1 MDIHVA
7 IDEARFTRFH
17 KKLVAACMG
26 GPILDGYILSIIAIA
41 LIGISADFNTSALET
56 SLIGASALVG
66 IFLGAVFLGPLT
78 DRIGRQLMYT
88 IDLWVLVIGSVLQFF
103 VQDPTQLIIARFIM
117 GLAIGADYP
126 IANSL
131 LAEWL
136 PRKRRGQ
143 MLGVL
148 QVGWFIGAALASL
161 VGYAMFELF
170 GGESWRWMLVSS
182 AFLGAIVL
190 LVRLGTP
197 ESPRWLL
204 HHGRTKEAKASLRAA
219 LADQLS
225 VEHLVFESEA
235 KPATETGKVNLR
247 VLLQRP
253 YLKRIIFCS
262 GFYTLQVGPLFAI
275 YTFGPT
281 ILASFGL
288 GHGNASNLGSVVI
301 DLVFLAGCIPALKLI
316 ETWGRRPL
324 IIWCFA
330 LMAIP
335 LFILG
340 FAPSAPVGVII
351 ACFCAYALFSG
362 GPSILEWAYPSE
374 LFPTNVRASAVGITT
389 AASRIGA
396 ALGTFGL
403 PFAIDAWGIGPT
415 MVIAAVV
422 TAAGFFLCLFLAE
435 ETRGMTLAQAGGEPT
450 AQPGGEPTA
459 QPGGEPTAE
468 EKAPVRETV

>member
-1 MDIHVA
+1 MNIHVA
-7 IDEARFTRFH
+7 IDEARFSRFH

-41 LIGISADFNTSALET
+41 LVGITAEFKTTELET
-56 SLIGASALVG
+56 SLIGAAALIG
-66 IFLGAVFLGPLT
+66 IFFGAVLLGPLT

-88 IDLWVLVIGSVLQFF
+88 IDLWVLVISSVLQFF
-103 VQDPTQLIIARFIM
+103 VQDSWQLIISRLIA

-161 VGYAMFELF
+161 IGFAVFEVF
-170 GGESWRWMLVSS
+170 GAGSWRWMLLTS
-182 AFLGAIVL
+182 AVLGAIVML
-190 LVRLGTP
+190 IRLGTP

-204 HHGRTKEAKASLRAA
+204 HHGRKADAKSALRAA
-219 LADQLS
+219 LSDQLN
-225 VEHLVFESEA
+225 VDHVVFETPEA
-235 KPATETGKVNLR
+235 AARETKKVDLR
-247 VLLQRP
+247 ILLQQP
-253 YLKRIIFCS
+253 YLKRIVFCS
-262 GFYTLQVGPLFAI
+262 SFYALQVGPLFAI
-275 YTFGPT
+275 FTFGPT
-281 ILASFGL
+281 ILGSFGM
-288 GHGNASNLGSVVI
+288 GEGNLANLGSVII
-301 DLVFLAGCIPALKLI
+301 DLVFLAGCIPALKLV

-340 FAPSAPVGVII
+340 LFPSAPVAII
-351 ACFCAYALFSG
+351 VGCFVAYALFSG

-374 LFPTNVRASAVGITT
+374 IFPTHVRASAVGITT
-389 AASRIGA
+389 AVSRIGA
-396 ALGTFGL
+396 ALGTFAL
-403 PFAIDAWGIGPT
+403 PFGLSYWGVGPT
-415 MVIAAVV
+415 MLVAAIM
-422 TAAGFFLCLFLAE
+422 TAAGFMVCVFMAE
-435 ETRGMTLAQAGGEPT
+435 ETKGMTLAQAGGEP
-450 AQPGGEPTA
+450 ASGA
-459 QPGGEPTAE
+459 ADE
-468 EKAPVRETV
+468 ELPALQVK

>member
-1 MDIHVA
+1 MDIHAA

-17 KKLVAACMG
+17 KKLVAACVG

-41 LIGISADFNTSALET
+41 LIGISADFQTTPLET

-88 IDLWVLVIGSVLQFF
+88 IDLWVLVLGSVLQFF
-103 VQDPTQLIIARFIM
+103 VQDSFQLIVARFIM

-161 VGYAMFELF
+161 VGYFMFELF

-182 AFLGAIVL
+182 AFLGTIVML
-190 LVRLGTP
+190 LRLGTP

-204 HHGRTKEAKASLRAA
+204 HHGRVKDAKAALRAA

-225 VEHLVFESEA
+225 VEHVVFDSAAQQGAEA
-235 KPATETGKVNLR
+235 GKVNLR
-247 VLLQRP
+247 VLLQPP

-275 YTFGPT
+275 FTFGPT
-281 ILASFGL
+281 ILSAFGL
-288 GHGNASNLGSVVI
+288 GEGNASNLGSVVI

-340 FAPSAPVGVII
+340 FAPSAPVGVVV

-403 PFAIDAWGIGPT
+403 PFALAAWGIGPT
-415 MVIAAVV
+415 MLLAAVV
-422 TAAGFFLCLFLAE
+422 TAAGFLLCLFMAE
-435 ETRGMTLAQAGGEPT
+435 ETRGMTLAQAGGE
-450 AQPGGEPTA
+450 
-459 QPGGEPTAE
+459 AE
-468 EKAPVRETV
+468 TLPSPAPVQETV

>member
-1 MDIHVA
+1 MDIHAA

-41 LIGISADFNTSALET
+41 LIGISADFHTTPLET
-56 SLIGASALVG
+56 SLIGAAALVG
-66 IFLGAVFLGPLT
+66 IFLGAVLLGPLT
-78 DRIGRQLMYT
+78 DKIGRQLMYT
-88 IDLWVLVIGSVLQFF
+88 IDLWVLVLGSVLQFF
-103 VQDPTQLIIARFIM
+103 VQDALQLVIARFIM

-148 QVGWFIGAALASL
+148 NVGWFMGAALASI
-161 VGYAMFELF
+161 VGYVMFEIF
-170 GGESWRWMLVSS
+170 GEESWRWMLVSS
-182 AFLGAIVL
+182 TFLGAIVML
-190 LVRLGTP
+190 LRLGTP

-204 HHGRTKEAKASLRAA
+204 HHGRVKDAKAALRAA
-219 LADQLS
+219 LADQMS
-225 VEHLVFESEA
+225 VDHVVFETARPDKSKQGKLDLKILL
-235 KPATETGKVNLR
+235 KPIYLR
-247 VLLQRP
+247 
-253 YLKRIIFCS
+253 RIIFCA
-262 GFYTLQVGPLFAI
+262 GFYAFQVGPLFAI

-281 ILASFGL
+281 ILSSFGL
-288 GHGNASNLGSVVI
+288 AQGNVSNLGSVAI
-301 DLVFLAGCIPALKLI
+301 DMVFLIGCLPALKLI

-330 LMAIP
+330 LMSIP
-335 LFILG
+335 LFVLG
-340 FAPSAPVGVII
+340 FAPSAPVGIVV
-351 ACFCAYALFSG
+351 ACFLAYALFSG

-389 AASRIGA
+389 AVSRIGA

-403 PFAIDAWGIGPT
+403 PFALEGWGIGPT
-415 MVIAAVV
+415 MIVAAVI
-422 TAAGFFLCLFLAE
+422 TFAGFLLSLFLAE
-435 ETRGMTLAQAGGEPT
+435 ETKGMSLAKAGGQPADDDATPAT
-450 AQPGGEPTA
+450 AA
-459 QPGGEPTAE
+459 
-468 EKAPVRETV
+468 APALAVRTSVAD

>member
-1 MDIHVA
+1 MNVHDA

-41 LIGISADFNTSALET
+41 LVGISADFHPSQLEI

-66 IFLGAVFLGPLT
+66 IFVGAVLLGPLT

-88 IDLWVLVIGSVLQFF
+88 IDLWVLVAASVLQFF
-103 VQDPTQLIIARFIM
+103 VQDSIQLIIMRFIA

-136 PRKRRGQ
+136 PKKRRGQ

-148 QVGWFIGAALASL
+148 QVGWFIGAALAAL
-161 VGYAMFELF
+161 VGFFTFEAF
-170 GGESWRWMLVSS
+170 GAGSWRWMLLSS
-182 AFLGAIVL
+182 AVLGAIVML
-190 LVRLGTP
+190 IRLGTP

-204 HHGRTKEAKASLRAA
+204 HNGRKADAKLALRAA
-219 LADQLS
+219 LSDQLN
-225 VEHLVFESEA
+225 VDHVIFETVKDTTKE
-235 KPATETGKVNLR
+235 KPKVDLR
-247 VLLQRP
+247 VLLHKP

-262 GFYTLQVGPLFAI
+262 AFYALQVGPLFAI

-281 ILASFGL
+281 ILASFGMSE
-288 GHGNASNLGSVVI
+288 GNLSNLGSVAI

-316 ETWGRRPL
+316 ESWGRRPL

-340 FAPSAPVGVII
+340 FFPSAPVAII
-351 ACFCAYALFSG
+351 VGCFVAYALFSG

-374 LFPTNVRASAVGITT
+374 LFPTHVRASAIGITT
-389 AASRIGA
+389 AVSRIGA
-396 ALGTFGL
+396 ALGTFAL
-403 PFAIDAWGIGPT
+403 PFGLAYWGIGPT
-415 MVIAAVV
+415 MLVAAVM
-422 TAAGFFLCLFLAE
+422 TGAGFLVCLFMAE
-435 ETRGMTLAQAGGEPT
+435 ETKGMTLAQAGGE
-450 AQPGGEPTA
+450 
-459 QPGGEPTAE
+459 AE
-468 EKAPVRETV
+468 TENPNLLHTT

>member
-1 MDIHVA
+1 MDIHAA

-41 LIGISADFNTSALET
+41 LIGITADFHTSALET
-56 SLIGASALVG
+56 SLIGAAALVG

-78 DRIGRQLMYT
+78 DKIGHQLMYT
-88 IDLWVLVIGSVLQFF
+88 IDLWVLVLGSVLQFF
-103 VQDPTQLIIARFIM
+103 VQDATQLVIARFIM

-136 PRKRRGQ
+136 PRRRRGQ

-148 QVGWFIGAALASL
+148 QVGWFIGAALASV
-161 VGYAMFELF
+161 VGYVMFEVF

-182 AFLGAIVL
+182 AFLGAIVML
-190 LVRLGTP
+190 LRLGTP

-204 HHGRTKEAKASLRAA
+204 HHGRVKDAKSALRAA
-219 LADQLS
+219 LADQIS
-225 VEHLVFESEA
+225 VDHVVFEAAPRKADE
-235 KPATETGKVNLR
+235 KVGKVDLAI
-247 VLLQRP
+247 LLKP
-253 YLKRIIFCS
+253 IYLKRIIFCA
-262 GFYTLQVGPLFAI
+262 GFYAFQVGPLFAI

-281 ILASFGL
+281 ILSAFGL
-288 GHGNASNLGSVVI
+288 AQGNASNLGSMVI
-301 DLVFLAGCIPALKLI
+301 DMVFLIGCLPALKLI

-330 LMAIP
+330 LMSIP

-340 FAPSAPVGVII
+340 FAPSAPVGIVV
-351 ACFCAYALFSG
+351 ACFVAYALFSG

-389 AASRIGA
+389 AVSRIGA

-403 PFAIDAWGIGPT
+403 PFALEGWGIGPT
-415 MVIAAVV
+415 MIVAAVI
-422 TAAGFFLCLFLAE
+422 TFAGFVLSLFLAE
-435 ETRGMTLAQAGGEPT
+435 ETRGMSLAQAGGQT
-450 AQPGGEPTA
+450 ADDA
-459 QPGGEPTAE
+459 A
-468 EKAPVRETV
+468 APAPAAASPEVVPANAAD

>member
-1 MDIHVA
+1 MDIHAA

-41 LIGISADFNTSALET
+41 LIGVTADFGPSPLET

-88 IDLWVLVIGSVLQFF
+88 IDLWGLVLGSVLQFF
-103 VQDPTQLIIARFIM
+103 VQDSLQLIVARFIM

-148 QVGWFIGAALASL
+148 QVGWFIGAATAAL
-161 VGYAMFELF
+161 VGFFMFELF
-170 GGESWRWMLVSS
+170 GPESWRWMLGSS
-182 AFLGAIVL
+182 AVLGAIVML
-190 LVRLGTP
+190 LRLGTP

-204 HHGRTKEAKASLRAA
+204 HHGRVQEAKSSLRAA

-225 VEHLVFESEA
+225 VEHVVYDSTAQESEQ
-235 KPATETGKVNLR
+235 TGKVNLR
-247 VLLQRP
+247 VLLQGT

-275 YTFGPT
+275 FTFGPT
-281 ILASFGL
+281 ILSAFGL
-288 GHGNASNLGSVVI
+288 GEGNASNLGSVVI

-340 FAPSAPVGVII
+340 FAPSAPLGVIV

-403 PFAIDAWGIGPT
+403 PFALTAWGIGPT
-415 MVIAAVV
+415 MIIAGAV
-422 TAAGFFLCLFLAE
+422 TAAGFVLCLFMAE
-435 ETRGMTLAQAGGEPT
+435 ETRGMTLAQAGGETETHPAT
-450 AQPGGEPTA
+450 
-459 QPGGEPTAE
+459 
-468 EKAPVRETV
+468 APVHETV

>member
-1 MDIHVA
+1 MDIHAA

-17 KKLVAACMG
+17 KKLVAACLG

-41 LIGISADFNTSALET
+41 LIGVSAEFSTTPLET
-56 SLIGASALVG
+56 SLIGAAALVG
-66 IFLGAVFLGPLT
+66 IFLGAALLGPLT

-103 VQDPTQLIIARFIM
+103 VQDALQLVIARFIM

-136 PRKRRGQ
+136 PRKRRGA

-148 QVGWFIGAALASL
+148 QVGWFLGAALASI
-161 VGYAMFELF
+161 VGYVMFELL

-182 AFLGAIVL
+182 AFLGVIVL
-190 LVRLGTP
+190 LIRLGTP

-204 HHGRTKEAKASLRAA
+204 HHGRVNDAKAALRAA

-225 VEHLVFESEA
+225 VEHVAFETRS
-235 KPATETGKVNLR
+235 PADPKAGKVNLGI
-247 VLLQRP
+247 LLQP
-253 YLKRIIFCS
+253 VYLRRIIFCA
-262 GFYTLQVGPLFAI
+262 GFYAFQVGPLFAI

-281 ILASFGL
+281 ILAAFGL
-288 GHGNASNLGSVVI
+288 AQGNASNLGSVAI
-301 DLVFLAGCIPALKLI
+301 DMVFLIGCLPALKLI

-330 LMAIP
+330 LMSIP

-340 FAPSAPVGVII
+340 FAPSAPVGVVV
-351 ACFCAYALFSG
+351 ACFLTYALFSG

-389 AASRIGA
+389 AVSRIGA

-403 PFAIDAWGIGPT
+403 PFALEGWGIGPT
-415 MVIAAVV
+415 MLAAAVV
-422 TAAGFFLCLFLAE
+422 TFAGFLLCLFLAE
-435 ETRGMTLAQAGGEPT
+435 ETRGMTLAQAGGE
-450 AQPGGEPTA
+450 AAHDGEPA
-459 QPGGEPTAE
+459 PSSAGSPEPVVAT
-468 EKAPVRETV
+468 RD

>member
-1 MDIHVA
+1 MDIHAA

-41 LIGISADFNTSALET
+41 LIGITADFHTSPLET
-56 SLIGASALVG
+56 SLIGAAALVG

-78 DRIGRQLMYT
+78 DKIGRQLMYT
-88 IDLWVLVIGSVLQFF
+88 IDLWVLVVGSVLQFF
-103 VQDPTQLIIARFIM
+103 VQDSVQLVIARFIM

-148 QVGWFIGAALASL
+148 QVGWFIGAALASV
-161 VGYAMFELF
+161 VGYVMFELF

-182 AFLGAIVL
+182 AFLGVIVL
-190 LVRLGTP
+190 LLRLGTP

-204 HHGRTKEAKASLRAA
+204 HHGRVKDAKSALRAA

-225 VEHLVFESEA
+225 VEHVVFESA
-235 KPATETGKVNLR
+235 KDDSEQGKVDLKI
-247 VLLQRP
+247 LLQP
-253 YLKRIIFCS
+253 IYLKRIIFCA
-262 GFYTLQVGPLFAI
+262 GFYFFQVGPLFAI
-275 YTFGPT
+275 FTFGPT
-281 ILASFGL
+281 ILSAFGL
-288 GHGNASNLGSVVI
+288 GEGNASNLGSMAI
-301 DLVFLAGCIPALKLI
+301 DLVFLIGCLPALKLI

-335 LFILG
+335 LFVLG
-340 FAPSAPVGVII
+340 FAPSAPVGVVV
-351 ACFCAYALFSG
+351 ACFLAYGLFSG

-374 LFPTNVRASAVGITT
+374 LFPTSVRASAVGITT
-389 AASRIGA
+389 AVSRIGA
-396 ALGTFGL
+396 AIGTFGL
-403 PFAIDAWGIGPT
+403 PFALAGWGIGPT
-415 MVIAAVV
+415 MIVAAVL
-422 TAAGFFLCLFLAE
+422 TACGFVLSLFLAE
-435 ETRGMTLAQAGGEPT
+435 ETKGMSLAKAGGQAADGIDADDAASSPSAGAPAPTVGATLAD
-450 AQPGGEPTA
+450 
-459 QPGGEPTAE
+459 
-468 EKAPVRETV
+468 

>member
-1 MDIHVA
+1 MNIHVA

-41 LIGISADFNTSALET
+41 LVGISAEFHTTELET

-66 IFLGAVFLGPLT
+66 IFLGAVLLGPLT

-88 IDLWVLVIGSVLQFF
+88 IDLWALVIASVLQFF
-103 VQDPTQLIIARFIM
+103 VQDSMQLIVLRLVA

-148 QVGWFIGAALASL
+148 QVGWFIGAALAAL
-161 VGYAMFELF
+161 VGFAIFELF
-170 GGESWRWMLVSS
+170 GAGSWRWMLLSS
-182 AFLGAIVL
+182 AVLGAIVM

-204 HHGRTKEAKASLRAA
+204 HQGRTNDAKQALRAA
-219 LADQLS
+219 LSDQLN
-225 VEHLVFESEA
+225 VDHVVFEA
-235 KPATETGKVNLR
+235 ADATVKDKPKVDLR
-247 VLLQRP
+247 ILRRKP

-262 GFYTLQVGPLFAI
+262 SFYALQVGPLFAI

-281 ILASFGL
+281 ILSSFGL
-288 GHGNASNLGSVVI
+288 GGGNLANIGSVVI

-330 LMAIP
+330 LMSIP
-335 LFILG
+335 LFVLG
-340 FAPSAPVGVII
+340 FFPSAPVAII
-351 ACFCAYALFSG
+351 VGCFMAYALFSG

-374 LFPTNVRASAVGITT
+374 LFPTHIRASAVGITT
-389 AASRIGA
+389 AVSRISA
-396 ALGTFGL
+396 ALGTFAVPFGL
-403 PFAIDAWGIGPT
+403 AYWGIGPT
-415 MVIAAVV
+415 MIVAAVM
-422 TAAGFFLCLFLAE
+422 TAVGFLVCLFMAE
-435 ETRGMTLAQAGGEPT
+435 ETKGMTLAQAGGEAEPERHGT
-450 AQPGGEPTA
+450 ADLSA
-459 QPGGEPTAE
+459 ASVD
-468 EKAPVRETV
+468 A

>member
-1 MDIHVA
+1 MDIHAA
-7 IDEARFTRFH
+7 IDEARFARFH

-41 LIGISADFNTSALET
+41 LIGISADFHTSAFET
-56 SLIGASALVG
+56 SLIGAAALVG

-78 DRIGRQLMYT
+78 DKIGRQLMYT
-88 IDLWVLVIGSVLQFF
+88 IDLWVLVLGSVLQFF
-103 VQDPTQLIIARFIM
+103 VQDATQLVIARFIM

-148 QVGWFIGAALASL
+148 QVGWFIGEALASI
-161 VGYAMFELF
+161 VGYVMFEVF

-182 AFLGAIVL
+182 AFLGAIVML
-190 LVRLGTP
+190 LRLGTP

-204 HHGRTKEAKASLRAA
+204 HHGRVKDAKAALRAA
-219 LADQLS
+219 LADQIS
-225 VEHLVFESEA
+225 VDHVVFETGPREA
-235 KPATETGKVNLR
+235 DEKVGKVDLAI
-247 VLLQRP
+247 LLKP
-253 YLKRIIFCS
+253 IYLKRIIFCA
-262 GFYTLQVGPLFAI
+262 GFYAFQVGPLFAI

-281 ILASFGL
+281 ILSAFGL
-288 GHGNASNLGSVVI
+288 AQGNASNLGSMVI
-301 DLVFLAGCIPALKLI
+301 DMVFLTGCLPALKLI

-330 LMAIP
+330 LMSIP

-340 FAPSAPVGVII
+340 FAPSAPVGIVV
-351 ACFCAYALFSG
+351 ACFLAYALFSG

-389 AASRIGA
+389 AVSRIGA

-403 PFAIDAWGIGPT
+403 PFALEGWGIGPT
-415 MVIAAVV
+415 MIVAAVI
-422 TAAGFFLCLFLAE
+422 TFAGFLLSLLLAE
-435 ETRGMTLAQAGGEPT
+435 ETRGMSLAQAGGQQ
-450 AQPGGEPTA
+450 ADDA
-459 QPGGEPTAE
+459 A
-468 EKAPVRETV
+468 APAPAAASPEVVPANAAD

>member
-1 MDIHVA
+1 MNIHVA

-41 LIGISADFNTSALET
+41 LVGISAEFKTTELET
-56 SLIGASALVG
+56 SLIGAAALVG
-66 IFLGAVFLGPLT
+66 IFFGAVLLGPLT

-88 IDLWVLVIGSVLQFF
+88 IDLWVLVISSVLQFF
-103 VQDPTQLIIARFIM
+103 VQDSWQLIITRLIA

-161 VGYAMFELF
+161 VGFAIFEVF
-170 GGESWRWMLVSS
+170 GAGSWRWMLLTS
-182 AFLGAIVL
+182 AVLGAVVMLI
-190 LVRLGTP
+190 RLGTP

-204 HHGRTKEAKASLRAA
+204 HHGRQSDAKSALRAA
-219 LADQLS
+219 LSDQLN
-225 VEHLVFESEA
+225 VDHVIFETPEA
-235 KPATETGKVNLR
+235 GAKETKKVDLR
-247 VLLQRP
+247 ILLQRP

-262 GFYTLQVGPLFAI
+262 SFYALQVGPLFAI
-275 YTFGPT
+275 FTFGPA
-281 ILASFGL
+281 ILSSFGM
-288 GHGNASNLGSVVI
+288 GEGNMANLGSVII
-301 DLVFLAGCIPALKLI
+301 DIVFLAGCIPALKLV
-316 ETWGRRPL
+316 ESWGRRPL

-340 FAPSAPVGVII
+340 LFPSAPAAIIVG
-351 ACFCAYALFSG
+351 CFVAYALFSG

-374 LFPTNVRASAVGITT
+374 IFPTHVRASAVGITT
-389 AASRIGA
+389 AVSRIGA
-396 ALGTFGL
+396 ALGTFAL
-403 PFAIDAWGIGPT
+403 PFGLAYWGVGPT
-415 MVIAAVV
+415 MLVAAVM
-422 TAAGFFLCLFLAE
+422 TAGGFLVCLFMAE
-435 ETRGMTLAQAGGEPT
+435 ETKGMTLAQAGGETGDAP
-450 AQPGGEPTA
+450 
-459 QPGGEPTAE
+459 AE
-468 EKAPVRETV
+468 EALPALQVK

>member
-1 MDIHVA
+1 MDIHAA

-41 LIGISADFNTSALET
+41 LIGVTADFGPSPLET

-88 IDLWVLVIGSVLQFF
+88 IDLWVLVLGSVLQFF
-103 VQDPTQLIIARFIM
+103 VQDSFQLIVARFII

-148 QVGWFIGAALASL
+148 QVGWFIGAAAAAL
-161 VGYAMFELF
+161 VGFFMFELF
-170 GGESWRWMLVSS
+170 GPESWRWMLGSS
-182 AFLGAIVL
+182 AVLGAIVML
-190 LVRLGTP
+190 LRLGTP

-204 HHGRTKEAKASLRAA
+204 HHGRVQEAKSSLRAA

-225 VEHLVFESEA
+225 VEHVVFDSAAQESEQ
-235 KPATETGKVNLR
+235 TGKVNLR
-247 VLLQRP
+247 VLLQGT

-275 YTFGPT
+275 FTFGPT
-281 ILASFGL
+281 ILSAFGL
-288 GHGNASNLGSVVI
+288 GEGNASNLGSVVI

-340 FAPSAPVGVII
+340 FAPSAPVGVIV

-403 PFAIDAWGIGPT
+403 PFALTAWGIGPT
-415 MVIAAVV
+415 MIIAGAV
-422 TAAGFFLCLFLAE
+422 TAAGFVLCLFMAE
-435 ETRGMTLAQAGGEPT
+435 ETRGMTLAQAGGETEAHPAT
-450 AQPGGEPTA
+450 
-459 QPGGEPTAE
+459 
-468 EKAPVRETV
+468 APVRETV

>member
-1 MDIHVA
+1 LDIHVA
-7 IDEARFTRFH
+7 IDEARFARFH

-41 LIGISADFNTSALET
+41 LVGISADFTTTALET

-88 IDLWVLVIGSVLQFF
+88 IDLWVLVVGSVLQFF
-103 VQDPTQLIIARFIM
+103 VQDSFQLIVARLIM

-161 VGYAMFELF
+161 VGFAMFEFF
-170 GGESWRWMLVSS
+170 GGGSWRWMLVSS
-182 AFLGAIVL
+182 AMLGAIVL

-204 HHGRTKEAKASLRAA
+204 HHGREKEARAALRAA
-219 LADQLS
+219 LADQLN
-225 VEHLVFESEA
+225 VEHVVFDSA
-235 KPATETGKVNLR
+235 VRTDAPAGKVNLR

-275 YTFGPT
+275 FTFGPT
-281 ILASFGL
+281 ILSAFGL
-288 GHGNASNLGSVVI
+288 GAGNASNIGSVAI

-330 LMAIP
+330 LMSIP

-340 FAPSAPVGVII
+340 FIPSAPVGVVV
-351 ACFCAYALFSG
+351 ACFSAYALFSG

-403 PFAIDAWGIGPT
+403 PFALDGWGIGPT
-415 MVIAAVV
+415 MIVAALV
-422 TAAGFFLCLFLAE
+422 TAAGFLLCLFMAE
-435 ETRGMTLAQAGGEPT
+435 ETKGMTLAQAGGET
-450 AQPGGEPTA
+450 
-459 QPGGEPTAE
+459 
-468 EKAPVRETV
+468 KALPEQALAAETV